1 MEIHWKLQ
9 DVMDEEGEEEEAPPA
24 PYQQER
30 PILLS
35 ALSEKNR
42 LENFHKFTNQL
53 QLNPAITIQE

>member
-1 MEIHWKLQ
+1 
-9 DVMDEEGEEEEAPPA
+9 MDEEGEEEEAPPA

-35 ALSEKNR
+35 AFSEKNR